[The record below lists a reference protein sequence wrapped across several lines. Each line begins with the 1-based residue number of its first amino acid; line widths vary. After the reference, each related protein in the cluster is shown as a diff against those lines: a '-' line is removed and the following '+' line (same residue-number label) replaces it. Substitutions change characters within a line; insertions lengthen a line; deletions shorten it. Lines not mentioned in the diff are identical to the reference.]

1 MSLQKMIVDL
11 LQDIYDPEERMK
23 IASSIN
29 LLKDVFARG
38 RINFDQLKAELTD
51 IIASV
56 YAFRYPGLTYEELR
70 ERAAAKAEEMARAVV
85 LSTLSSRVREVTRSP
100 I

>member
-1 MSLQKMIVDL
+1 MIVDL
-11 LQDIYDPEERMK
+11 LQGVYDPEERMK

-29 LLKDVFARG
+29 LLRDVFARG
-38 RINFDQLKAELTD
+38 RINFDQLKSELAD

-56 YAFRYPGLTYEELR
+56 YALRYPELTYEELR